1 MDILQCI
8 SRSLWKKRNPQ
19 ICMNGG
25 FYGQHSFWTAPFNL
39 IRVQFGISRASDI
52 LFWGFLL
59 FISREE
65 RGFNLYSETWQ
76 QLRPQSFLSLSLS
89 SQRPTE
95 SRWICLHN
103 FEIPHK
109 RIKLR
114 CLRETS
120 TECKNFFFI
129 EIAIDFPSPLPCL
142 PYKARK

>member
-89 SQRPTE
+89 SQRLKE
-95 SRWICLHN
+95 SRWMCLHN

-109 RIKLR
+109 RIKLVF
-114 CLRETS
+114 ETS
-120 TECKNFFFI
+120 
-129 EIAIDFPSPLPCL
+129 IATKVFTYFLLMKSCYWLPKL
-142 PYKARK
+142 TPMLA